1 MVALLLLLWL
11 TMALYAW
18 IAGPL
23 IDWGTGLLGSLWLV
37 WLPVLVLLWLVGGRR
52 A

>member
-1 MVALLLLLWL
+1 MGALLLLLWL

-18 IAGPL
+18 SAGPL
-23 IDWGTGLLGSLWLV
+23 IDGGTALLGSLWFV
-37 WLPVLVLLWLVGGRR
+37 WLPLLLLLWLIGGRR

>member
-1 MVALLLLLWL
+1 MGALLLLLWV

-18 IAGPL
+18 SAGPL
-23 IDWGTGLLGSLWLV
+23 IDWGTALLGSLWFA
-37 WLPVLVLLWLVGGRR
+37 WLPLLLLLWLIGGRR